1 MPRNLSKAQDNT
13 SINTSCVG
21 RYLLLLKHIIYIVEF
36 EIEDMIVGEIEK
48 LLRTALTYI
57 VEITALGVPYTK
69 S

>member
-1 MPRNLSKAQDNT
+1 MN
-13 SINTSCVG
+13 
-21 RYLLLLKHIIYIVEF
+21 IIYIVELK
-36 EIEDMIVGEIEK
+36 IEDMIVGGIEK